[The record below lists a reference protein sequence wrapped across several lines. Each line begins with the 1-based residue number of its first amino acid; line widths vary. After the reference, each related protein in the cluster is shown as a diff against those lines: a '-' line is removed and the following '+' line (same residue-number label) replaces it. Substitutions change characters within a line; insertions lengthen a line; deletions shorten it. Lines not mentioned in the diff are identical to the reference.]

1 MEICEFRLIFH
12 WRLFLRVLLSI
23 VYHWFRKWLG
33 AVQATSHYLNQWLL
47 VYQRIYASFGLNELS
62 KKNKKTSKESSMNWR
77 FVDEFEVTDDVL
89 ITVGYALSYL
99 VAYSCII
106 IQWHGISNALNA
118 KGLNVLFVMQRKI
131 DLIWVYPMP
140 WCINGSVCAL
150 YFIHMLC
157 ENVNV
162 NVVSGT
168 ICSPINIPIN
178 NLQFQLTLPRALISS
193 VASCA
198 VPINQLINSMQQ
210 MSSYSIN
217 CHGRWVHELWKR
229 WSPGWHEHFIS
240 YLYPVRLWFY
250 APKILQGHPPKQ
262 FATKTKQ
269 IAYMTDANYF

>member
-1 MEICEFRLIFH
+1 MCR
-12 WRLFLRVLLSI
+12 S
-23 VYHWFRKWLG
+23 
-33 AVQATSHYLNQWLL
+33 
-47 VYQRIYASFGLNELS
+47 ASMS
-62 KKNKKTSKESSMNWR
+62 KVKKNKTSKGFSMNWR

-99 VAYSCII
+99 VAYSCIS
-106 IQWHGISNALNA
+106 IQEHGISNALNA

-131 DLIWVYPMP
+131 HLIWVYPMQ

-193 VASCA
+193 VASCT
-198 VPINQLINSMQQ
+198 VPINQLIIYMRQ
-210 MSSYSIN
+210 MSFLIN

-250 APKILQGHPPKQ
+250 APNEVFKDIRLNNSQLKRNKLLIWQ
-262 FATKTKQ
+262 MQ
-269 IAYMTDANYF
+269 IDFNAIRHINKSNFLFYITTRW